1 MKSIPFKCEYG
12 HRLLDITAGSR
23 LKIRYKCSNQRV
35 CPDKK
40 RCSRL
45 SDLVCTDK
53 PDSLSDNYRAVKC
66 PDCGKRIFD
75 ATEDSV
81 GLVTIKCESCAKIVV
96 IPIIA
101 Q

>member
-1 MKSIPFKCEYG
+1 MKSIPYKCEYG
-12 HRLLDITAGSR
+12 HRLLDIAAGSR
-23 LKIRYKCSNQRV
+23 LKIRYKCSNQRN

-45 SDLVCTDK
+45 SDLVYTEGQ
-53 PDSLSDNYRAVKC
+53 DSLSDSYRAVKC
-66 PDCGKRIFD
+66 PSCGKRVFD